1 MECKMIL
8 KSCAAKLAKET
19 KVPAGENSELQSL
32 SCSPKNFSAQPGLD
46 WLCARAVDAKITW
59 DGRRGQKDKVG
70 LRKGLRGSMR
80 DWVGGKSGKRQNCPR
95 KRLDGSD
102 AWLTWS
108 QKVSDVAALHSVHS
122 TSALLMNCSS
132 SSPNC
137 TMHNVHIA
145 LNTLHV
151 TLNTALHEIGLYT
164 FTSHRKMEKNT
175 AHCFIDI
182 RQETIFNQVPLRT
195 MLLLKK
201 QLAAAVLLLELDFN
215 FV

>member
-137 TMHNVHIA
+137 TMHIA

-164 FTSHRKMEKNT
+164 FTSHRTPVTGKWKTLSIGSLTLGRRQYSTKCNSGQCCYSKSSWQQ
-175 AHCFIDI
+175 HCCC
-182 RQETIFNQVPLRT
+182 
-195 MLLLKK
+195 
-201 QLAAAVLLLELDFN
+201 
-215 FV
+215 

>member
-108 QKVSDVAALHSVHS
+108 QNVSDVAALHSVHS

-137 TMHNVHIA
+137 TMCTSHLI
-145 LNTLHV
+145 LCTLHP
-151 TLNTALHEIGLYT
+151 TQRCMKLDFTHSLHTG
-164 FTSHRKMEKNT
+164 KWKKT
-175 AHCFIDI
+175 AHWFIDI
-182 RQETIFNQVPLRT
+182 RQETIFKCNSGQCCYW
-195 MLLLKK
+195 KK